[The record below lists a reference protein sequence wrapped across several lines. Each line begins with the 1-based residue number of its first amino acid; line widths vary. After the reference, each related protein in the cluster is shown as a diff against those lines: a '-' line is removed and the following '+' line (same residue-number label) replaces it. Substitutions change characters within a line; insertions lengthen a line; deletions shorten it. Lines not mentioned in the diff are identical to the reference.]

1 VDPDLKIWRGQIENK
16 KVRGGRAKLKNK
28 KKKIRGKI
36 LFFFFLKKK
45 KFREKS
51 WDDLGGP
58 RPPWPLN
65 GSAPRHRRGCPYS

>member
-1 VDPDLKIWRGQIENK
+1 MWVKLAFTILGVKKKTNK
-16 KVRGGRAKLKNK
+16 KQN
-28 KKKIRGKI
+28 KIRGKI
-36 LFFFFLKKK
+36 LFYFFLKKK